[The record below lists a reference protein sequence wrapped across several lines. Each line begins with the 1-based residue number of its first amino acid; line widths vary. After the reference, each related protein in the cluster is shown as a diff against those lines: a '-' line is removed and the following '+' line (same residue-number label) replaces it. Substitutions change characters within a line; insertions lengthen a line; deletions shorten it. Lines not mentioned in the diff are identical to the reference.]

1 MGAKGEETMDRN
13 NIIERYLQERGTYLR
28 VLRHGCYIA
37 SMLYRGDTLATGRGT
52 SLAAALDALASELTT
67 RAA

>member
-1 MGAKGEETMDRN
+1 MDQT
-13 NIIERYLQERGTYLR
+13 IIERYLQQPGTYLR
-28 VLRHGCYIA
+28 CVRICGRGAIA
-37 SMLYRGDTLATGRGT
+37 ASIIYRGDTLATGRGT

>member
-1 MGAKGEETMDRN
+1 MDRDVM
-13 NIIERYLQERGTYLR
+13 IERLLQEPGTYLR
-28 VLRHGCYIA
+28 CVRICGRGVIA
-37 SMLYRGDTLATGRGT
+37 ASIIYRGDTLATGRGT

>member
-1 MGAKGEETMDRN
+1 MDRDV
-13 NIIERYLQERGTYLR
+13 IERYLQQPGTYLR
-28 VLRHGCYIA
+28 GVRICGRGVIA
-37 SMLYRGDTLATGRGT
+37 ASIIYRGDTLATGRGA